1 MISTSERQRVFIDAD
16 VLAHP
21 VSRSLILFTSIH
33 PYTPFTACW
42 SLAAE
47 AEADAA
53 LASQWEHTVKAG
65 GQGRSRPLGVAALRK
80 NRASSDWAEL
90 VLVADATNA
99 DMAMLVDTSSTDR
112 HILAAAH
119 AAGCRVVVTQNVRDF
134 GRADLDR
141 LNMVVVCPDVFLSV
155 MVNGA
160 AYTFALESIAAG
172 RSREPR
178 APAAIHQTLGRS
190 HPRLVSVF
198 ADLFPDVTP
207 AQAENQ
213 PAEVF
218 RGSRCLACG
227 KQLTDPASLSLGVG
241 PECHRR
247 SL

>member
-21 VSRSLILFTSIH
+21 VSRSLILFASMF
-33 PYTPFTACW
+33 PDTPFTVCW

-47 AEADAA
+47 AEADKA
-53 LASQWEHTVKAG
+53 LASQWKHIVKT
-65 GQGRSRPLGVAALRK
+65 GRQRRSQPLSVAALRE
-80 NRASSDWAEL
+80 NPASSDWAEL

-99 DMAMLVDTSSTDR
+99 DIAMLADTSSTDR

-119 AAGCRVVVTQNVRDF
+119 AAGCRIVVTQNVRDF
-134 GRADLDR
+134 GRADLEQ
-141 LNMVVVCPDVFLSV
+141 LGMVVVCPDVFLSV

-178 APAAIHQTLGRS
+178 TPAAIHQALGKG
-190 HPRLVSVF
+190 HPHLVSVF
-198 ADLFPDVTP
+198 ADLFPDATP
-207 AQAENQ
+207 AHAENQ

-218 RGSRCLACG
+218 RGNRCLVCG
-227 KQLTDPASLSLGVG
+227 KRLTDPGSLRLGVG
-241 PECHRR
+241 RECRRR
-247 SL
+247 S